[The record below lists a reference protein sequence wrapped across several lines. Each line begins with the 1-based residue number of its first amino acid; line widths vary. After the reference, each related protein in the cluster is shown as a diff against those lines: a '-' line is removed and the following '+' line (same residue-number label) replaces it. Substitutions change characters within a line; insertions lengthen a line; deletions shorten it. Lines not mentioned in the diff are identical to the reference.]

1 MVELMELVDHIRQ
14 AVSQQDIHSTLK
26 PLMQLKWKAAFEGL
40 TLKTRETLSRM
51 GFLMLKAA
59 AQAEGKPLSENFCN
73 EIVESCNLLTRI
85 FTSDKG
91 NADSSRQEPPESF
104 IEASVAEGI
113 STLRKIGFDLAVSNI
128 LSSLLTPWDYKSLS
142 IYAETDTKIY
152 EVSLWCSSVDS
163 FNSLKTRSRITEPGY
178 DLIVATPGPKP
189 REVRLLLAS
198 PLSSATILRQ
208 ELSSNFPECRVLVSS
223 AMFPRVVT
231 ETIDREL
238 QQVFLEEAASQ
249 VARIEEFLLLGET
262 ENLDDES
269 MQEVFRQAH
278 SLKGGA
284 ASMGY
289 FPVAEMAHS
298 IEDILTLIRNGEI
311 RLTRG
316 LISRML
322 ALVDLIR
329 SALNNLAGERMQWSG
344 ALDPIC
350 SMYDALEETNEAR
363 LRVEIDLNGEEMVLA
378 RTVQIEYK
386 LRRCANI
393 ERRWPSDDESDLL
406 QAEKKL
412 VITLEGNEEEV
423 INILKSTGFPFSVR
437 KIQPSGDS
445 DGVYHKD
452 KKTES
457 PKTTSAQVTKAED
470 REGYTGPRP
479 EVPNGQFEM
488 GQTIRVDSRRLDH
501 LVDLVGEI
509 LIQRQRL
516 CEITMELAKRSG
528 TDINTS
534 REVLKQLTRLTD
546 ELQHEVFKMR
556 LVPVGTLFVRFH
568 RLVRDLCM
576 ALKKEAELHIEGEN
590 MEVDKHILEVLSDPL
605 IHLVRNAI
613 DHGLESP
620 EDRLRF
626 GKPKKGKIRLAC
638 ELEGSYLNIFVED
651 DGRGIDVNK
660 ISAKAETLGYK
671 PELMSEEDLLEL
683 VFTPGFSTAEEISD
697 ISGRGVGLDI
707 VKNNLSQ
714 VRGTVKVKTELG
726 QGTTFHLRFPLTT
739 SILDALLVE
748 ASEQTYAVPLQDI
761 LEILSYNPLQI
772 QRVLHGEA
780 MAFRGESVP
789 LIRLEEL
796 LIDIPPR
803 NLYGGNILIFHH
815 MNRKI
820 GLVVDKVKTVESIVL
835 KNFSEELGHIEGVA
849 GATILGNGQ
858 VILVLETS
866 ELLSMAS
873 KHTAS
878 AA

>member
-1 MVELMELVDHIRQ
+1 MVELIELVDYIRQ
-14 AVSQQDIHSTLK
+14 AVSQQDIHSALK
-26 PLMQLKWKAAFEGL
+26 PLTQLKWKAAFEGL
-40 TLKTRETLSRM
+40 TSQARETLSRM

-59 AQAEGKPLSENFCN
+59 TQTEGELLSQELCKG
-73 EIVESCNLLTRI
+73 IVESCDLLTKV
-85 FTSDKG
+85 FTPDQG
-91 NADSSRQEPPESF
+91 NAGSSRQGPSEPF
-104 IEASVAEGI
+104 GEASVAEDI
-113 STLRKIGFDLAVSNI
+113 TTLRKAGFDLAVSNA
-128 LSSLLTPWDYKSLS
+128 LSSLLTPWDYGSLS

-152 EVSLWCSSVDS
+152 EVSLWCSSEDS
-163 FNSLKTRSRITEPGY
+163 FNSLKTRSGITEQGH
-178 DLIVATPGPKP
+178 DLIIATPGPKP
-189 REVRLLLAS
+189 REVRLLLVS
-198 PLSSATILRQ
+198 PLSSTAILRQ
-208 ELSSNFPECRVLVSS
+208 KLSANFPECRVLVSL

-231 ETIDREL
+231 GTIDQEL

-249 VARIEEFLLLGET
+249 VARIEELLLRGET
-262 ENLDDES
+262 EGLDDES
-269 MQEVFRQAH
+269 IQEAFRQAH

-298 IEDILTLIRNGEI
+298 IEDVLTLIRNGEI
-311 RLTRG
+311 CLKPRLIG
-316 LISRML
+316 RML
-322 ALVDLIR
+322 VLVDLIR
-329 SALNNLAGERMQWSG
+329 NALNKLAGEGMEWSG
-344 ALDPIC
+344 ALDPIS
-350 SMYDALEETNEAR
+350 SMYDALEETNEAQ

-378 RTVQIEYK
+378 RTVLIENE

-393 ERRWPSDDESDLL
+393 EHRWPSDDEKDLL
-406 QAEKKL
+406 QAEKGL
-412 VITLEGNEEEV
+412 VITLKGNEEEV
-423 INILKSTGFPFSVR
+423 INILKGTGFPFSISE
-437 KIQPSGDS
+437 IQPSGDS
-445 DGVYHKD
+445 DESHHKE
-452 KKTES
+452 TES

-470 REGYTGPRP
+470 QQGHTGPRSEAP
-479 EVPNGQFEM
+479 DSHFEM

-516 CEITMELAKRSG
+516 YEMTMELAKRSG

-534 REVLKQLTRLTD
+534 REVLKQLSRLTD

-556 LVPVGTLFVRFH
+556 LVPVSTLFVRFH
-568 RLVRDLCM
+568 RLVRDLCIT
-576 ALKKEAELHIEGEN
+576 LKKEAELLVEGGN

-613 DHGLESP
+613 DHGLEYP

-626 GKPKKGKIRLAC
+626 GKPKKGRIRLAC

-651 DGRGIDVNK
+651 DGRGIDVSK
-660 ISAKAETLGYK
+660 ISAKAEALGYK
-671 PELMSEEDLLEL
+671 PELMNEEKLLEL
-683 VFTPGFSTAEEISD
+683 IFTPGFSTAEEISD

-714 VRGTVKVKTELG
+714 VRGTVKVKTEPG
-726 QGTTFHLRFPLTT
+726 QGTTFHLRLPLTA

-748 ASEQTYAVPLQDI
+748 AGGQTYAVPLQDI
-761 LEILSYNPLQI
+761 LEILPYNPLQI
-772 QRVLHGEA
+772 QRVMHGEA
-780 MAFRGESVP
+780 MVFRGESLP

-796 LIDIPPR
+796 LISIPTR
-803 NLYGGNILIFHH
+803 NLDSGNILVFHH

-820 GLVVDKVKTVESIVL
+820 GLVVDKVKTVENVVL
-835 KNFSEELGHIEGVA
+835 KNFSEELGHIEGIA

-873 KHTAS
+873 KR
-878 AA
+878 AAPAA